1 MCSFPRP
8 RDDRPGGR
16 RCARAGL
23 ALLSLIAVSCNSAA
37 TSTTPA
43 PSSPTPDS
51 SVPNEWPMYG
61 QNAART
67 SLNPGE
73 TAIVSATLARLVPR
87 WQSFIGQGRLPPSGS
102 PAVAAG
108 RVFVGSS
115 VREGDNFFA
124 FDAASGRT
132 LWTADVGHWP
142 TDDSVGIGAGPAV
155 TGGVVV
161 AGGGDGAYYGLDA
174 ASGSLLWRHDLDA
187 GPSGFAWASPLVA
200 KGRAYVGVAS
210 EGGNPPVPGEVRALD
225 PTTGALLALR
235 RLVPDGERGASI
247 WNSPALSP
255 DGGTLVVTTG
265 EDVHGYDG
273 AYNRAIVALDP
284 LTLEVQ
290 QADKQAT
297 PGLDLDFG
305 TSPVIFRDGRGRTL
319 VGANQK
325 SGVFYAYV
333 LADLAGGPLWQRAL
347 GISVGMMPAYDP
359 GQGGG
364 GTLFVAGD
372 NGQLFAVDPATG
384 VDRYPPLA
392 LGFTHAN
399 MAIANG
405 LVFVSTGGQVLVL
418 DGASGRLLRILAPD
432 NAGASFSGVVVAG
445 GFVYWLS
452 GPYLNAWGLP

>member
-1 MCSFPRP
+1 MCSRP
-8 RDDRPGGR
+8 L
-16 RCARAGL
+16 ARTRF
-23 ALLSLIAVSCNSAA
+23 ALLGLIAVGCGAA
-37 TSTTPA
+37 A
-43 PSSPTPDS
+43 QSPTPATS
-51 SVPNEWPMYG
+51 STLPLSSSPNEWPMYG

-67 SLNPGE
+67 GLNAGE
-73 TAIVSATLARLVPR
+73 TAITSAAVARLVPR
-87 WQSFIGQGRLPPSGS
+87 WQAFIGQGRLPPSGS

-115 VREGDNFFA
+115 VTEGHNFFA
-124 FDAASGRT
+124 FDVASGHT

-155 TGGVVV
+155 AGGVVV
-161 AGGGDGAYYGLDA
+161 AGGGDAAYYGLDA
-174 ASGSLLWRHDLDA
+174 ASGALLWRHDLDA
-187 GPSGFAWASPLVA
+187 GPGGFAWASPLVVN
-200 KGRAYVGVAS
+200 GRAYVGVAS

-225 PTTGALLALR
+225 VSTGTLLAR
-235 RLVPDGERGASI
+235 RPLVPDGEKGASV

-265 EDVHGYDG
+265 EDAHGYDG
-273 AYNRAIVALDP
+273 SYNRAVVALDP
-284 LTLEVQ
+284 LTLEVL

-325 SGVFYAYV
+325 SGVFYAY
-333 LADLAGGPLWQRAL
+333 LLSDIAGGPLWQRAL

-372 NGQLFAVDPATG
+372 NGQLFALDPATG
-384 VDRYPPLA
+384 VDRFPPLA
-392 LGFTHAN
+392 LGFMHAN

-405 LVFVSTGGQVLVL
+405 LVFVSTSGRVLIL
-418 DGASGRLLRILAPD
+418 DGASGRLLRTLAPD

-445 GFVYWLS
+445 GSVYWLS

>member
-1 MCSFPRP
+1 MRIWSCLL
-8 RDDRPGGR
+8 
-16 RCARAGL
+16 ARTGL
-23 ALLSLIAVSCNSAA
+23 ALLVLSALGCGSASTSPTPA
-37 TSTTPA
+37 TS
-43 PSSPTPDS
+43 PSPPDS

-67 SLNPGE
+67 GLNPGE
-73 TAIVSATLARLVPR
+73 TAISAATVARLVPR
-87 WQSFIGQGRLPPSGS
+87 WQAFVGQGRLPPSGS
-102 PAVAAG
+102 PAVAGG

-115 VREGDNFFA
+115 VGEGDNFFA

-142 TDDSVGIGAGPAV
+142 IPDDTVGIGAGPAV
-155 TGGVVV
+155 AGTVVV
-161 AGGGDGAYYGLDA
+161 AGGGDAAYYGLDA
-174 ASGSLLWRHDLDA
+174 ATGALLWRHDLDA
-187 GPSGFAWASPLVA
+187 GPGGFAWASPLVA
-200 KGRAYVGVAS
+200 NGRAYVGVAS
-210 EGGNPPVPGEVRALD
+210 EGGNPPVAGEVRALD
-225 PTTGALLALR
+225 LSTGALLAR
-235 RLVPDGERGASI
+235 QRLVPEGEHGASV

-255 DGGTLVVTTG
+255 DGRTLVVTTG

-273 AYNRAIVALDP
+273 PYNRAVVALDP
-284 LTLEVQ
+284 LTLEIR
-290 QADKQAT
+290 QANKQAT

-305 TSPVIFRDGRGRTL
+305 TSPVIFRDGGGRTL

-325 SGVFYAYV
+325 NGVIFAYL
-333 LADLAGGPLWQRAL
+333 LADLAAGPLWQRAL

-372 NGQLFAVDPATG
+372 NGQLFALDPATG
-384 VDRYPPLA
+384 ADRYPPLA
-392 LGFTHAN
+392 LGFMHAN

-405 LVFVSTGGQVLVL
+405 LVFVSTGGRALIL
-418 DGASGRLLRILAPD
+418 EGATGRLLRTLDPA

>member
-1 MCSFPRP
+1 MRTWSFIL
-8 RDDRPGGR
+8 
-16 RCARAGL
+16 ARTGL
-23 ALLSLIAVSCNSAA
+23 ALLGLIAVGCGAAAQTPPPA
-37 TSTTPA
+37 TSSATPA
-43 PSSPTPDS
+43 S

-67 SLNPGE
+67 GLNAGE
-73 TAIVSATLARLVPR
+73 TAIVAASLARLVPR
-87 WQSFIGQGRLPPSGS
+87 WQAFIGHGRLPPSGS
-102 PAVAAG
+102 PAVAGG

-115 VREGDNFFA
+115 VTEGDNFFA
-124 FDAASGRT
+124 FDATSGRT

-155 TGGVVV
+155 IGGVVV
-161 AGGGDGAYYGLDA
+161 AGGGDAAYYGLDA
-174 ASGSLLWRHDLDA
+174 AAGFLLWRHDLDA
-187 GPSGFAWASPLVA
+187 GPGGFAWASPLVA
-200 KGRAYVGVAS
+200 NGRAYVGVAS

-225 PTTGALLALR
+225 PVTGTLLARR
-235 RLVPDGERGASI
+235 RLVPDGERGASV

-265 EDVHGYDG
+265 EDAHGYDG
-273 AYNRAIVALDP
+273 AYNRAVVALDP

-290 QADKQAT
+290 QANKQAT

-325 SGVFYAYV
+325 SGVFYAY
-333 LADLAGGPLWQRAL
+333 LLSDIAGGPLWQRAI

-372 NGQLFAVDPATG
+372 NGQLFALDPATG
-384 VDRYPPLA
+384 ADRLPPLA
-392 LGFTHAN
+392 LGFMHAH
-399 MAIANG
+399 MAIANR
-405 LVFVSTGGQVLVL
+405 LVFVSTGGPVLII
-418 DGASGRLLRILAPD
+418 DGASGRLLRTLVPD

-445 GFVYWLS
+445 GSAYWLS
-452 GPYLNAWGLP
+452 RAHLRACGLP

>member
-1 MCSFPRP
+1 
-8 RDDRPGGR
+8 
-16 RCARAGL
+16 
-23 ALLSLIAVSCNSAA
+23 
-37 TSTTPA
+37 
-43 PSSPTPDS
+43 
-51 SVPNEWPMYG
+51 MYG

-67 SLNPGE
+67 SLNPAE
-73 TAIVSATLARLVPR
+73 TAITSATLTRLVAR
-87 WQSFIGQGRLPPSGS
+87 WQAFIGQGRLPPSGS

-115 VREGDNFFA
+115 VTEGDNYFA
-124 FDAASGRT
+124 FDSASGRP

-155 TGGVVV
+155 AAGVVV

-174 ASGSLLWRHDLDA
+174 ASGAVLWRHDLDV
-187 GPSGFAWASPLVA
+187 GPSGFAWASPLVSN
-200 KGRAYVGVAS
+200 GRAYVGVAS

-225 PTTGALLALR
+225 LATGALLAR
-235 RLVPDGERGASI
+235 QRLVPDGERGASV

-255 DGGTLVVTTG
+255 DGRTLVVTTG
-265 EDVHGYDG
+265 EDAFGYDG
-273 AYNRAIVALDP
+273 AYSRAVVALDP

-290 QADKQAT
+290 QADKRAT

-325 SGVFYAYV
+325 SGVFYAY
-333 LADLAGGPLWQRAL
+333 LLSDLAAGPLWQRAL

-359 GQGGG
+359 GQGVG

-372 NGQLFAVDPATG
+372 NGQLFALDPATG

-399 MAIANG
+399 MAIASG
-405 LVFVSTGGQVLVL
+405 LVFVSTGGRVLVL
-418 DGASGRLLRILAPD
+418 DGATGRLLRTLAPD